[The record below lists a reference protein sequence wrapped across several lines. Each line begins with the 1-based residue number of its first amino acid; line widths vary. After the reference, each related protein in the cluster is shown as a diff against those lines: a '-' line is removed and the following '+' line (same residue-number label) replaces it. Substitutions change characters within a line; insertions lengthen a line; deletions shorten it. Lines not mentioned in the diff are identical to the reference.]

1 MAILTYP
8 KGSTD
13 QLSANFRACEFDCR
27 GAECGCTVTLVDE
40 QLVAYLQQIRDHF
53 GAAVTIT
60 SGFRCA
66 AHNKN
71 VGGATASKHAQGMA
85 ADIMCAGVAPAEV
98 AKYAE
103 SIGVLGIGL
112 YETDADGHFVHI
124 DTRAVKY
131 YWYGQA
137 QTPVDTFGGQ
147 LEEPV
152 SRFAD
157 VAEDAWYA
165 EAVGY
170 VTKLGLMVGTG
181 DGKFAPDRTVTRAEL
196 AAVTARVYRL
206 LTE

>member
-1 MAILTYP
+1 MAAVEYP
-8 KGSTD
+8 KGSAE
-13 QLSANFRACEFDCR
+13 QLSANFRARELDCH
-27 GAECGCTVTLVDE
+27 GDGCCDKTWVDE

-53 GAAVTIT
+53 DAAVTIT

-66 AHNKN
+66 AHNKS
-71 VGGATASKHAQGMA
+71 VGGATASKHTQGMA
-85 ADIMCAGVAPAEV
+85 ADIVCDGVHPAEV

-131 YWYGQA
+131 FWYGQA

-147 LEEPV
+147 PEETV
-152 SRFAD
+152 SRFDD

-165 EAVGY
+165 EAVDY

-181 DGKFAPDRTVTRAEL
+181 DGKFNPDRTVTRAEL
-196 AAVTARVYRL
+196 AAVTARLYRL